1 MGQGEY
7 DAAKLVR
14 GWNFGNESAF
24 GVILNDESNRAG
36 VSHLPTSQLHHA
48 WRWNLSRC
56 QLQNEI
62 GEAQFVPQIM
72 FMNIDGSAA
81 TMSVWPDG
89 IPVVIAPS
97 TMCVSPQGA
106 GSHPFFHKRK
116 DDVTFVAWD
125 VALPVLMRHGTRN
138 ADGSI
143 CLDYAEVPS
152 AVAEFVKLL
161 PSEKRPISV
170 VAADKMLDRELF
182 ERSIA

>member
-1 MGQGEY
+1 
-7 DAAKLVR
+7 
-14 GWNFGNESAF
+14 
-24 GVILNDESNRAG
+24 
-36 VSHLPTSQLHHA
+36 
-48 WRWNLSRC
+48 
-56 QLQNEI
+56 
-62 GEAQFVPQIM
+62 
-72 FMNIDGSAA
+72 
-81 TMSVWPDG
+81 
-89 IPVVIAPS
+89 
-97 TMCVSPQGA
+97 MCVSPQGA